1 MRDPYEVLGVSRNAS
16 DDEIKT
22 AYRKLAK
29 KYHPDVNP
37 GDARAAEKMNEIN
50 AAYDA
55 IRNGT
60 ADQQSYGAGPQY
72 GYGGQQ
78 YGYGGYQN
86 YGGAYGY
93 GGQQSYAGSQQY
105 ATAIHFINNRQFEQ
119 AVRVLEEVPS
129 QSRDA
134 EWFFLSANANYG
146 LGNTITAMD
155 HAQKAVTMDPGNLQY
170 RLFLQ
175 QLQQSG
181 QAYQNYSDQFTSV
194 HMSPGGSICASLC
207 MANLCMRF
215 CCCGC

>member
-37 GDARAAEKMNEIN
+37 GDTTAAEKMNEIN

-60 ADQQSYGAGPQY
+60 ADSFGQSNP
-72 GYGGQQ
+72 YGGQQ
-78 YGYGGYQN
+78 YGGYSYGGY
-86 YGGAYGY
+86 
-93 GGQQSYAGSQQY
+93 AGSSQY
-105 ATAIHFINNRQFEQ
+105 QAAINYINAGQYQMALN
-119 AVRVLEEVPS
+119 VLESIPS
-129 QSRDA
+129 NARDG

-146 LGNTITAMD
+146 LGNRITAMD
-155 HAQKAVTMDPGNLQY
+155 HAQKAVSLDPGNLQY

-175 QLQQSG
+175 QIQQGTGGYQQQSTH
-181 QAYQNYSDQFTSV
+181 YETV
-194 HMSPGGSICASLC
+194 HFNPMNMCAGLCCAS
-207 MANLCMRF
+207 MMSRF
-215 CCCGC
+215 CGFPCYFCFC